1 MVISHD
7 MKWDAH
13 INYTVARVNSIQWQL
28 TRFKQTGIERQKLVT
43 FYTLK
48 IRSIL
53 MFGAVCYHS
62 ALSQELRELLELQQ
76 KRSLAIILGSEY
88 TSYGQALALTG
99 LQDLETLREAA
110 CLKWARK
117 AAASRQHSH
126 LFPPNPSTTNTRGRR
141 EVLEYQCKSARYF
154 NSAVPAMARALNRE
168 GLRPAGSRGT
178 PDYST

>member
-1 MVISHD
+1 
-7 MKWDAH
+7 
-13 INYTVARVNSIQWQL
+13 
-28 TRFKQTGIERQKLVT
+28 
-43 FYTLK
+43 
-48 IRSIL
+48 

-62 ALSQELRELLELQQ
+62 ALTQELRQLLELQQ

-88 TSYGQALALTG
+88 TSYGQALAITG
-99 LQDLETLREAA
+99 LQDLESLREAA

-117 AAASRQHSH
+117 AAGSKQHSH
-126 LFPPNPSTTNTRGRR
+126 LFPLNPSTTNTRGRR